1 MSANTSYTYRKIGV
15 QQVEGLVE
23 LIDNSVGQPGPIGP
37 VGPKGDQGPV
47 GPKGDQG
54 VTGPV
59 GPIGPV
65 GPKGDQGPV
74 GPKGDQGPVGPKGD
88 QGPIGPK
95 GDQGIAGPVGP
106 VGPKGDQGPIGPKGD
121 QGIAGPIGP
130 KGDQGVA
137 GPTGPIGPVGPKG
150 DTPVIEN
157 LDAGVITSGILDPAR
172 LPPTAFQAPIVTTT
186 IANLTTAQQESIRAG
201 TIVIATSDGRYWY
214 YKSGNKILESSY
226 EEGADKTP
234 DWSVIAN
241 RPTTLSGY
249 GITDAMPKAG
259 GVFTGIITAPAL
271 VINGAAG
278 TNRTINFR
286 SANSERWILHTT
298 SAAEGGSNAGSDIAL
313 NRYSDAGTYIDQPLR
328 VARSTGQMV
337 LTTRPVWGGATPWDS
352 ANLQF
357 PFRLDQVNTITGGR
371 GGSEGGQFALA
382 KPVTDTALSSD
393 INVDIAGNAFR
404 IFEIGGSNRGVY
416 FDFTE
421 TAASVSSKIW
431 HSGNLNP
438 SNYALKSGSVFSG
451 TVQSSFQFV
460 IDRPNTN
467 EKPIY
472 LRTSGVSR
480 WRISSSS
487 ESESGSNVGSN
498 FSIDRFADDGSWLG
512 PAIAVA
518 RNTGDVQINQALVT
532 KNRIYVDGAAGTDR
546 MIIFRSGT
554 TDRWNIIAQAGAE
567 TGGNAGSNL
576 WITNNND
583 DGSYKSAALVIN
595 RNDNTASFSGNLA
608 TQGTLYSVGGLS
620 IGNDRAHVYSDTGVN
635 NLVVRTGAS
644 GSHSFSTFQS
654 DGNFKTNAVIASGLF
669 INTGLLY
676 ADGNNT
682 VLKTGPAGAEKYFAW
697 RADGNFY
704 THNGGIV
711 VEGGDIKGNNSIL
724 AGSAMFVG
732 PTTSGSRTD
741 IQRGWIELRNDSNGY
756 GPYIDFSSDAT
767 TDFHARLAWAG
778 GSFNAYSTS
787 NIILTAQS
795 GSVFANSSDGAQSG
809 RVLTQNGNEQIVD
822 KNVGFAN
829 QGELEFN
836 ANAAAGLEVRARV
849 NGSTT
854 GAAMMRFHRPGAYGV
869 QFGLGTDNILRV
881 GGWSRGTVSHRV
893 YSEDWITFNTEWS
906 GGTLAQR
913 LGGGQLRAKSFHAQ
927 AADGEGLYF
936 WNGDSSYSISMGS
949 STWGGRQGGETTSDY
964 NMYFKMSGG
973 NNRGFVF
980 KNGSTNVAG
989 IDAGGT
995 LRTSGNVEAAGEIY
1009 ANNWVRIRGPNQGIY
1024 WEQFGGG
1031 WHMTDS
1037 TYMRVY
1043 QNKHIYTGGFVQ
1055 GGRAKLG
1062 DNVDVGL
1069 YTDASNLAIRTPSNT
1084 GNIYL
1089 QGSSGQSTYGI
1100 IGHGDINWYRPTY
1113 MNGNLIHCLNA
1124 GLDNGIRFQ
1133 VANSADMRILQKQ
1146 ANYIHITNESGG
1158 YEIFNI
1164 DSGGAAG
1171 FRTSV
1176 TAPSITAT
1184 SDASL
1189 KKNITPL
1196 IDALDLV
1203 SKVGASRFQWIR
1215 DDRPDVGVIAQD
1227 FEKIVPELV
1236 HTDAHGIKS
1245 VNYNGLTVIN
1255 TAAIQ
1260 EMADKIIKLETM
1272 VSTLIAKLS

>member
-88 QGPIGPK
+88 QGPIGS
-95 GDQGIAGPVGP
+95 
-106 VGPKGDQGPIGPKGD
+106 KGD

-214 YKSGNKILESSY
+214 YKSGNKTLESSY

-278 TNRTINFR
+278 TNRTLNFR

-328 VARSTGQMV
+328 VMRSTGQMV
-337 LTTRPVWGGATPWDS
+337 LTARPVWDGATPWDS

-421 TAASVSSKIW
+421 TAASASSKLW

-438 SNYALKSGSVFSG
+438 SDYALKSGSVFSG

-460 IDRPNTN
+460 IDRANTN

-472 LRTSGVSR
+472 FRTNGVNR
-480 WRISSSS
+480 WRISSSN

-532 KNRIYVDGAAGTDR
+532 KNKIYVDGAAGTDR

-554 TDRWNIIAQAGAE
+554 VDRWNIIAQSGAE
-567 TGGNAGSNL
+567 TGSNAGSNL

-595 RNDNTASFSGNLA
+595 RNDNTATFTGNLV
-608 TQGTLYSVGGLS
+608 TQSTLYSVGGLNV
-620 IGNDRAHVYSDTGVN
+620 GNDRAFIYSDTGVN

-644 GSHSFSTFQS
+644 GAYSYNIFQS
-654 DGNFKTNAVIASGLF
+654 DGNFKTNVVVASALS
-669 INTGLLY
+669 INSGYLY

-682 VLKTGPAGAEKYFAW
+682 VLKTGPSGGEKYFAW

-711 VEGGDIKGNNSIL
+711 VEGGDIVGNSTIR
-724 AGSAMFVG
+724 AGSTMFVG
-732 PTTSGSRTD
+732 PTTGGSRTEL
-741 IQRGWIELRNDSNGY
+741 QRGWIELRNDSNGY
-756 GPYIDFSSDAT
+756 GPYIDFSGDAT
-767 TDFHARLAWAG
+767 ADFHARLAWT
-778 GSFNAYSTS
+778 SSNFYVSSST
-787 NIILTAQS
+787 NISLFASS
-795 GSVFANSSDGAQSG
+795 GSVFASSSDGAQAG
-809 RVLTQNGNEQIVD
+809 RVLTQDGSEQIVT

-836 ANAAAGLEVRARV
+836 ANPAAGLEVRARV
-849 NGSTT
+849 NGSTA

-881 GGWSRGTVSHRV
+881 GGWSRGTVSYRV

-913 LGGGQLRAKSFHAQ
+913 LGGGQLRAKSFHVQ

-949 STWGGRQGGETTSDY
+949 SAWGGRQSGESTSDY

-995 LRTSGNVEAAGEIY
+995 LRTSGNVEVNGEIY
-1009 ANNWVRIRGPNQGIY
+1009 ANNWVRIRGGNQGVY

-1043 QNKHIYTGGFVQ
+1043 QNKHIYTGGWVQ

-1069 YTDASNLAIRTPSNT
+1069 YTDSTNLAIRTPSNT
-1084 GNIYL
+1084 GNIYM
-1089 QGSSGQSTYGI
+1089 QSASGSQTYTIFQNNGVF
-1100 IGHGDINWYRPTY
+1100 YSRPVY
-1113 MNGNLIHCLNA
+1113 MQGNLIHCLNA

-1146 ANYIHITNESGG
+1146 ANYIHFTNESGG

-1196 IDALDLV
+1196 LGALDLV
-1203 SKVGASRFQWIR
+1203 SKVNARRFQWIR